1 LIQSGR
7 DSNDQALPIVKISE
21 NGLLRL
27 RMPVPEDAVRYI
39 KAGDPIEIRVDALG
53 RAFTGKV
60 VRFTRDVN
68 FETRTMQTEVDVENK
83 DLSIVPGMYANAQL
97 VLAHAE
103 NVLTIPVEA
112 LLLRGSKRVV
122 YVLDSGNHVHERVVE
137 IGLEGAK
144 LAEIK
149 SGLKQ
154 GERVISGGQG
164 KYQEGEQVEPVVTKE
179 PSSETTRASESTI
192 DTQQDQGEDRGGP
205 Q

>member
-1 LIQSGR
+1 
-7 DSNDQALPIVKISE
+7 
-21 NGLLRL
+21 
-27 RMPVPEDAVRYI
+27 VRYI
-39 KAGDPIEIRVDALG
+39 KTGDSIQIRVDALG
-53 RAFTGKV
+53 RSFTGKV

-112 LLLRGSKRVV
+112 LTLRGNQRVV
-122 YVLDSGNHVHERVVE
+122 YVLDSGNHVHERVVQV
-137 IGLEGAK
+137 GLEGTK

-149 SGLKQ
+149 SGLAE

-164 KYQEGEQVEPVVTKE
+164 KYQEGEQVEPLVSKE

-192 DTQQDQGEDRGGP
+192 DTQEDQGGP